1 MIYGFLKFCF
11 WAYIIG
17 LLVLLAFT
25 GYAYRV
31 NARRKADDPQK
42 KDYSPVAVPMVIAW
56 PIYVLTWTAL
66 FILKALAYG
75 IFLIV
80 FTVALVVIR
89 KPFIFKLFDKVA
101 TKIGTMF
108 LKANTF
114 LIRSFFPKAN
124 PEPA

>member
-1 MIYGFLKFCF
+1 MLYGFLKFCF
-11 WAYIIG
+11 WAYLIG
-17 LLVLLAFT
+17 SLVLLAFT

-31 NARRKADDPQK
+31 NSRRKADDPQK
-42 KDYSPVAVPMVIAW
+42 KDYSPVAVPMTIAW
-56 PIYVLTWTAL
+56 PIYILIWTAL
-66 FILKALAYG
+66 FILKALAYS

-89 KPFIFKLFDKVA
+89 KPFIFKLLDMVA

-114 LIRSFFPKAN
+114 LLRSLFPKTN
-124 PEPA
+124 PGPA